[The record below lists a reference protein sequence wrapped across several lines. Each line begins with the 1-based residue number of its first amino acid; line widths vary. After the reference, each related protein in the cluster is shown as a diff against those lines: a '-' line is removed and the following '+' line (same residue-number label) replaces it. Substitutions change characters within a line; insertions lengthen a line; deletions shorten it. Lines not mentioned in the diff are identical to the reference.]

1 MTSEITTGITSSDQL
16 ERKMHLKGKVVK
28 TTKAGAIVDIGVEKP
43 ALLHVSQIITESD
56 QPILRIEDA
65 LKEGQ
70 ELSVFIRNIRD
81 DRIEVSM
88 REPLALEWREIT
100 KDMVVKGKVV
110 ELEKFGAFVDI
121 GAERPGLVH
130 ISELTQGYV
139 KNASE
144 VVSVGDEVEVKVLDF
159 NRRRKQIKLSMKAL
173 QPDLDEIEGVKITPA
188 RSNRRKKKPS
198 QRKTLP
204 AKLLKKQPRMSLLSW
219 KSLCVKP
226 WKKRGW
232 KLPKL
237 KAIRVRKIKRNQ
249 PSSRKISSHEH
260 STSAL
265 SSPIVYATPAV

>member
-198 QRKTLP
+198 QRKDASSEAPEKAAENEPTFMEIAMREAMEKAGMETPEIKSDKGKKNKKKSAKQQEDILSRTL
-204 AKLLKKQPRMSLLSW
+204 
-219 KSLCVKP
+219 
-226 WKKRGW
+226 
-232 KLPKL
+232 
-237 KAIRVRKIKRNQ
+237 NQ
-249 PSSRKISSHEH
+249 R
-260 STSAL
+260 A
-265 SSPIVYATPAV
+265 